1 MSTNVE
7 RMDDRTFYYYAHPL
21 RRRRFYLALVFA
33 TLLFPLI
40 ALGLAAGTLVL
51 IVPLIAL
58 FLWIAMRILFARL
71 MGNTVLVSNLNYPR
85 IDAITEEMKARLGY
99 EKRVYVFV
107 YESPSFNASL
117 LKFFSRRAICLNSE
131 ILEQGV
137 SDDEIR
143 WLVGR
148 FVGYLRARKQAG
160 VLGWLIRAAQKLL
173 IFNLFLLPYERAMVY
188 TGDRLAVAAIGGDI
202 SSAISALQKL
212 FVGRQL
218 GYSLNPEGI
227 IGQQR
232 QISRSFFAFLAR
244 LATGFPFTT
253 MRYVDLLVFAKAY
266 FPVQYARFV
275 AANPGMPDDL
285 PRLAATSEKPVP
297 ALDSHTRVKSGIPLG
312 WVTSAV
318 TFAALVLGVLVAA
331 PRLMSAV
338 AQARSFDS
346 NSLSADAQRA
356 ESNPAVPDG
365 TPAGSAARGDGAAD
379 EGTTAAAQNT
389 SVRTGVALDPAHPIP
404 LDDFYPPES
413 KQAGEQGRCV
423 VQMTVGKDGIVTQPS
438 IVTSSGF
445 PRLDRACL
453 ASVSGQHLIPA
464 TENGEPV
471 EDVVSMPIDWK
482 LQ

>member
-51 IVPLIAL
+51 IVPLFAL
-58 FLWIAMRILFARL
+58 ILWIAMRVLFAEL

-99 EKRVYVFV
+99 DKRVYVFV

-137 SDDEIR
+137 SDDEVR

-202 SSAISALQKL
+202 ASAISALQKI

-244 LATGFPFTT
+244 LASGFPFMT
-253 MRYVDLLVFAKAY
+253 MRYVDLMVFAKSY

-285 PRLAATSEKPVP
+285 PRLAATSEKPAP
-297 ALDSHTRVKSGIPLG
+297 PLDSHTRVKSGIPLG
-312 WVTSAV
+312 WVTSAL
-318 TFAALVLGVLVAA
+318 TLTALVLGALVVT
-331 PRLMSAV
+331 PRLVSAV
-338 AQARSFDS
+338 AQARSFDP
-346 NSLSADAQRA
+346 NSLSADTHQT
-356 ESNPAVPDG
+356 ESNPAVPDSP
-365 TPAGSAARGDGAAD
+365 PADSRAAADDGAA
-379 EGTTAAAQNT
+379 AAAQNT
-389 SVRTGVALDPAHPIP
+389 SARTDVALDPAHPI
-404 LDDFYPPES
+404 LFEDFYPAES
-413 KQAGEQGRCV
+413 KRTGEQGRCV
-423 VQMTVGKDGIVTQPS
+423 VQMTVGKDGVVTQQS

-464 TENGEPV
+464 TENGAPV
-471 EDVVSMPIDWK
+471 ADVVSMPIDWK
-482 LQ
+482 LK

>member
-1 MSTNVE
+1 
-7 RMDDRTFYYYAHPL
+7 
-21 RRRRFYLALVFA
+21 VFA

-40 ALGLAAGTLVL
+40 AIGLAAGTIVL
-51 IVPLIAL
+51 IVPLFAL
-58 FLWIAMRILFARL
+58 IFWIAMRMFFAWL
-71 MGNTVLVSNLNYPR
+71 MGNTVLVSKLNYPR

-99 EKRVYVFV
+99 DKRVYVFV

-117 LKFFSRRAICLNSE
+117 LQFFFRRAICLNSE

-137 SDDEIR
+137 SDDEVR

-148 FVGYLRARKQAG
+148 FVGYLRTRKQAG
-160 VLGWLIRAAQKLL
+160 ALGWLIRAAQKLL

-202 SSAISALQKL
+202 ASAISALQKV

-218 GYSLNPEGI
+218 GYSVNPEGI

-244 LATGFPFTT
+244 LTSGFPFMT
-253 MRYVDLLVFAKAY
+253 MRYVDLMVFAKAY
-266 FPVQYARFV
+266 FPAQYARFV

-297 ALDSHTRVKSGIPLG
+297 ALDGHTRVKSGIPLG
-312 WVTSAV
+312 WVTSAL
-318 TFAALVLGVLVAA
+318 TFAALVLGIFVVA

-346 NSLSADAQRA
+346 SSLSADAQQT
-356 ESNPAVPDG
+356 ESNPAVPDSP
-365 TPAGSAARGDGAAD
+365 PAGSGARDDGAA
-379 EGTTAAAQNT
+379 AAAQST
-389 SVRTGVALDPAHPIP
+389 SARTGVALDPAHPIL

-423 VQMTVGKDGIVTQPS
+423 VQMTVGKDGIVTQQS
-438 IVTSSGF
+438 IVTGSGF

-453 ASVSGQHLIPA
+453 ASVHGQHLIPA
-464 TENGEPV
+464 TENGKPI

-482 LQ
+482 LR